1 MRIFTISFILFLLLT
16 TNATAQYSAQREAM
30 YMATLKAVADYKIND
45 EENLRNVES
54 LRENQR
60 FNRDLTKMLSKL
72 SNRRTKDSVNE
83 RVYKILLQA
92 GKEIYNEL
100 N

>member
-1 MRIFTISFILFLLLT
+1 MRIFAISFILFLLFA

-72 SNRRTKDSVNE
+72 SNRRAKDSVNE
-83 RVYKILLQA
+83 KVYKILLQA

-100 N
+100 D

>member
-1 MRIFTISFILFLLLT
+1 MRLFTISFILFLLFT
-16 TNATAQYSAQREAM
+16 TTAAAQYSAQREAM

-60 FNRDLTKMLSKL
+60 FNRELTKMLSKL

-83 RVYKILLQA
+83 KVYKILLQA

-100 N
+100 D